1 MAETKKTTS
10 IKHVQINKSQTTML
24 AVIASATVV
33 VIFSLFATKA
43 LIVKGLYQGR
53 ALDARKDVVKQ
64 LKSNYD
70 SANKLFDQ
78 YKFFANQDP
87 NFLEGKIA
95 GTTNLDG
102 DNPRLVLDALPSKY
116 DAPALASSIEKLLN
130 NEKVTFNSLTVKD
143 DPSGNSDQAQAE
155 PSAIPM
161 AFAFEGGTTYPTA
174 ALLMSDFEHSIRPFD
189 VNTFEISG
197 NDGDLKISAA
207 MSTYFQPAKSL
218 NLQPTKEVK

>member
-1 MAETKKTTS
+1 MAEAKKTTS

-24 AVIASATVV
+24 AVIAGATVV

-53 ALDARKDVVKQ
+53 ALDARKDVVTQ

-70 SANKLFDQ
+70 SANRLFDQ
-78 YKFFANQDP
+78 YKIFANQDP
-87 NFLEGKIA
+87 NFLGGKIT
-95 GTTNLDG
+95 GSTNLDG

-116 DAPALASSIEKLLN
+116 DAPALASSVEKLLS
-130 NEKVTFNSLTVKD
+130 NEKVDFNSLTVKD
-143 DPSGNSDQAQAE
+143 DPVGNSDQAQAE
-155 PSAIPM
+155 PSPIPM

-197 NDGDLKISAA
+197 NDGDLKVSAT
-207 MSTYFQPAKSL
+207 MTTYFQPAKSL